1 VSLKANPILS
11 SANMLTVV
19 LLQALYQ
26 KRKIVYYWF
35 SLRAAPAVLSMQLLK
50 KYFSHP
56 SLVIYSNLSHK
67 TKTGTAKINGRLL
80 RTNHVNQSLWSANQK
95 QGATIRSCLLH
106 FSLAGAAQLSLL
118 FSAAPWTNLCKLCKR
133 WQGANHV
140 DEPNQHVLTFRSVL
154 LCTRRSHAGQPWGML

>member
-1 VSLKANPILS
+1 
-11 SANMLTVV
+11 
-19 LLQALYQ
+19 
-26 KRKIVYYWF
+26 
-35 SLRAAPAVLSMQLLK
+35 MQLLK

-106 FSLAGAAQLSLL
+106 FSLAGAAELSLL
-118 FSAAPWTNLCKLCKR
+118 FSAAP
-133 WQGANHV
+133 
-140 DEPNQHVLTFRSVL
+140 
-154 LCTRRSHAGQPWGML
+154 